1 MHEAFDGMAAATW
14 HREGNRFHIQIELP
28 GCRRQRIYVE
38 TTGCTPDTRLLSI
51 FSTCAPAEPSYYE
64 QALRL
69 NGEVSHGG
77 IALRDLDGQ
86 SYFVMINTYPRATVD
101 AEDIRKS
108 AFEIAI
114 RADAI
119 ERQLTGI
126 DIH

>member
-1 MHEAFDGMAAATW
+1 M
-14 HREGNRFHIQIELP
+14 P
-28 GCRRQRIYVE
+28 GSRSQKVFIE
-38 TTGCTPDTRLLSI
+38 TTGGRADTRLLSI
-51 FSTCAPAEPSYYE
+51 FSTCAPAQSSYDE

-69 NGEVSHGG
+69 NAQVSHGG
-77 IALRDLDGQ
+77 IAIRDLDGQ

-108 AFEIAI
+108 AFEIAHH
-114 RADAI
+114 ADAI